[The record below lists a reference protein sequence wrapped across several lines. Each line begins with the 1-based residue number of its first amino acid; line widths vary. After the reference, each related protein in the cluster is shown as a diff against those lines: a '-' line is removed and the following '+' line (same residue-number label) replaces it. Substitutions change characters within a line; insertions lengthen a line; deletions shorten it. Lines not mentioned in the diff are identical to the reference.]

1 MGDSDRARRGP
12 NLTMAPGGCGLTRRE
27 LLQLPAAL
35 ALASLAARSRGQEA
49 QPPGALPALPRVNG
63 GLNLQPIRRAGPLMG
78 QAPTVGPDLVE
89 LQTQILY
96 ELGFSSMRITL
107 TFESF
112 NQNFLAAVPYVRAAR
127 ALGID
132 VVGVMADFRGFDLIR
147 ALVEPRARRRV
158 VEAYLG
164 VYAAPVEAASAAIS
178 RVGSFS
184 LQVLNEPTHFFG
196 IDPSVYVRDFLA
208 PVYEDVKLLAPE
220 LPVVGAASV
229 GNVDGVLRTREMI
242 QTGLESVCDLVAYHI
257 YSEITLPMLEDLSQ
271 LPVLVTESGAAG
283 QEKHRPWVEQ
293 VFPRIRSGIQGVRE
307 VFYFDLF
314 DAEPNRWR
322 AIDVHVDE
330 AGVAHPVA
338 ESPEL
343 VQLWIDR
350 VQAASELPHAPFS
363 ELVPDFTAYAP
374 TDLDSALVTDAQLE
388 MQS

>member
-1 MGDSDRARRGP
+1 M
-12 NLTMAPGGCGLTRRE
+12 
-27 LLQLPAAL
+27 PAAL
-35 ALASLAARSRGQEA
+35 ALTSLAARSDSQET
-49 QPPGALPALPRVNG
+49 QPPAPLPALPRVNG

-78 QAPTVGPDLVE
+78 EPPTVGPDLVE

-127 ALGID
+127 ALGLD

-158 VEAYLG
+158 IEAYLG
-164 VYAAPVEAASAAIS
+164 VYGAPVQAASAAIP

-208 PVYEDVKLLAPE
+208 PVYEDVKRLDPE

-257 YSEITLPMLEDLSQ
+257 YSELTLPMLEELTD

-283 QEKHRPWVEQ
+283 PSKHRPWVEQ
-293 VFPRIRSGIQGVRE
+293 VFPRIRTGIQGVRE
-307 VFYFDLF
+307 VFYFDLL

-322 AIDVHVDE
+322 AIDVRVDE

-343 VQLWIDR
+343 LQLWIDR
-350 VQAASELPHAPFS
+350 VQAATDVPHAPFS

-374 TDLDSALVTDAQLE
+374 TELDSALVTDAQLE

>member
-1 MGDSDRARRGP
+1 MGESETARQGP
-12 NLTMAPGGCGLTRRE
+12 NLTVPPGSLGLTRRE
-27 LLQLPAAL
+27 LLCMPAAL
-35 ALASLAARSRGQEA
+35 ALTGLAARSHAQET
-49 QPPGALPALPRVNG
+49 QPPAPFPALPRVNG

-78 QAPTVGPDLVE
+78 QPPTTGPDLVE
-89 LQTQILY
+89 LQTRILY

-132 VVGVMADFRGFDLIR
+132 VVGVMADFRGFDLVR

-158 VEAYLG
+158 IEAYLA
-164 VYAAPVEAASAAIS
+164 VYAGSVEAASSAVP

-196 IDPSVYVRDFLA
+196 IEPSVYVRDFLA
-208 PVYEDVKLLAPE
+208 PVYADVKRMSPE
-220 LPVVGAASV
+220 LPVVAAASV

-242 QTGLESVCDLVAYHI
+242 QTGLESVCDVVAYHV
-257 YSEITLPMLEDLSQ
+257 YSELTLPMLEELSE

-283 QEKHRPWVEQ
+283 PRNHLPWVEG
-293 VFPRIRSGIQGVRE
+293 VFPRIRSGIRGVRE

-322 AIDVHVDE
+322 AIDVRVDE

-338 ESPEL
+338 ESPAL
-343 VQLWIDR
+343 LQYWVDR
-350 VQAASELPHAPFS
+350 MQSSTETPHASFS
-363 ELVPDFTAYAP
+363 ELVPDFAAFAP
-374 TDLDSALVTDAQLE
+374 TAWDSALVTEAQIE
-388 MQS
+388 IQS